1 MKSIRRGLWDGE
13 VGKDARGRFSCRIC
27 RESLTPSESAV
38 AGEPSV
44 SSESAVS
51 GDSPDAADAVDAGES
66 PETDGEIRSCP
77 ECGRAWRAT
86 APRWRTTGG

>member
-27 RESLTPSESAV
+27 RESLTPSEV
-38 AGEPSV
+38 
-44 SSESAVS
+44 AVS
-51 GDSPDAADAVDAGES
+51 GESPDTADAVDAGES
-66 PETDGEIRSCP
+66 PENEEAVRSCP
-77 ECGRAWRAT
+77 ECGRSWRAT

>member
-13 VGKDARGRFSCRIC
+13 VGKDASGRFSCRIC

-38 AGEPSV
+38 SC
-44 SSESAVS
+44 ESAVS
-51 GDSPDAADAVDAGES
+51 SDSPDTADAADAGES
-66 PETDGEIRSCP
+66 PENDEAVRSCP
-77 ECGRAWRAT
+77 ECGRSWRAT